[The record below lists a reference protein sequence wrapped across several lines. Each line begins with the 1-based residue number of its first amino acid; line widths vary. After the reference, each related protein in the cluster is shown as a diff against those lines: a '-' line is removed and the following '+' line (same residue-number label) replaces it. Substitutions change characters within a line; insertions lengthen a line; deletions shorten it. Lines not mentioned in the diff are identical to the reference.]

1 MATDV
6 YRRTPD
12 TPYWRLK
19 QRISRLVN
27 DHIRLAFLL
36 PALISLVIIFI
47 YPVVVLVYSSFQ
59 NTLGPTTVWAPTFN
73 FAKMFTDPSF
83 WNAFEKTLLYSF
95 GSLFLTMGA
104 GLVIALALNKVIN
117 RRLRDVYTTLILLSW
132 AVPLSI
138 VGVTWRWIF
147 NGELGVFNKLLI
159 DLGILQSNYS
169 WLGDPIAALVIV
181 IVADSWARIPFATII
196 LLAGLQSI
204 PQEMYDAVRI
214 DGATTFQTFRHVTV
228 PYLRP
233 SFFVAGL
240 LTWMFAFRAFAI
252 PFTTTGGGPG
262 SATEVLAVYIERF
275 GIQLF
280 DYGFASAVSM
290 FLIVIT
296 LIVATV
302 YVTVLLE
309 QIGEIEE

>member
-6 YRRTPD
+6 YQHTPD
-12 TPYWRLK
+12 TQYWRWK
-19 QRISRLVN
+19 QRISRYLN
-27 DHIRLAFLL
+27 DHIRTALLL
-36 PALISLVIIFI
+36 PALVSLVIIFI
-47 YPVVVLVYSSFQ
+47 YPVIVLVWSSFH
-59 NTLGPTTVWAPTFN
+59 NTLGSVGVWAPTYN
-73 FAKMFTDPSF
+73 YGKMLADPTF
-83 WNAFEKTLLYSF
+83 WNAFVKTLYYSF
-95 GSLFLTMGA
+95 GSLFMTMAG
-104 GLVIALALNKVIN
+104 GLVIALALNNVMH
-117 RRLRDVYTTLILLSW
+117 RRIRDVYTTLILLSW

-147 NGELGVFNKLLI
+147 NGELGVFNKVLI
-159 DLGILQSNYS
+159 DLGLLQQTYS
-169 WLGDPIAALVIV
+169 WLGDPLAAMVIV
-181 IVADSWARIPFATII
+181 IVADSWARIPFATIV
-196 LLAGLQSI
+196 LLAGLQAI
-204 PQEMYDAVRI
+204 PQEMYDAARI

-280 DYGFASAVSM
+280 DFGFASAVSM
-290 FLIVIT
+290 FLIAIT
-296 LIVATV
+296 IVVATV
-302 YVTVLLE
+302 YVTVILE